1 MWFKWLKSGKQNI
14 EILTGPETYTWLIC
28 IVRIMMNAEVDFFNL
43 ISHDNISMGLDFRAA
58 QPLTL

>member
-1 MWFKWLKSGKQNI
+1 
-14 EILTGPETYTWLIC
+14 
-28 IVRIMMNAEVDFFNL
+28 MMNAEVDFFNL